1 MSSSERFLKIAKIM
15 VLWAALLG
23 STWATELDQPMR
35 VTVLLNKEQQPMNL
49 KMIHLFLVSL
59 AMPSENKAW
68 FSDDLKAITNKGI
81 R

>member
-1 MSSSERFLKIAKIM
+1 MPVETENTTGSSSDA
-15 VLWAALLG
+15 G
-23 STWATELDQPMR
+23 DY
-35 VTVLLNKEQQPMNL
+35 VLLNKEQQPMNL

-68 FSDDLKAITNKGI
+68 FSDDLKAITNQGI